1 MASPNIAKRARAN
14 TAGDTH
20 LQHVE
25 ASTNQNS
32 VNEAPI
38 NEAPVPSPKEMIK
51 LKAEGLAEL
60 LHKAAKAHPDVNTMV
75 TAAINSMMEER
86 KKRIVDFDQYSK
98 SIWSA
103 INVRHSSKK
112 GSKQYDL
119 SFDVASEV
127 SSTISHIA
135 NQCAEFSNPRT
146 RLNGLETLR
155 KIGKTICLSSNDT
168 LGHEVQKQF
177 QSDPSLENAMHDI
190 VSEMSPAEREVVM
203 NGPLWQK
210 LDELEQLA
218 NDYCV
223 FEGLHAVMD
232 LIQGEGGNDA
242 GEEEES
248 EDDEDEDE
256 EDYDED
262 EYDEEDEY
270 GVTGDEHDIC

>member
-1 MASPNIAKRARAN
+1 MASSKSAKRARAN

-20 LQHVE
+20 LQLVE
-25 ASTNQNS
+25 ASATHES
-32 VNEAPI
+32 ANEAPT
-38 NEAPVPSPKEMIK
+38 NETPVPSPKEMIN

-86 KKRIVDFDQYSK
+86 KNHIIDFENYSK
-98 SIWSA
+98 SIWSE

-112 GSKQYDL
+112 GSKQYEL

-135 NQCAEFSNPRT
+135 NQCAEFPNLQT
-146 RLNGLETLR
+146 RLNGLETLHN
-155 KIGKTICLSSNDT
+155 IGRTICLSSNDT

-190 VSEMSPAEREVVM
+190 VSGMSAEEREVVL

-210 LDELEQLA
+210 LEELEQIA

-223 FEGLHAVMD
+223 FEGLHAVMN
-232 LIQGEGGNDA
+232 LIQGEGGHDA
-242 GEEEES
+242 GEAEQN
-248 EDDEDEDE
+248 EDEEDE